1 VDTYAPDTLRKAEQL
16 AREAEQLPDRKS
28 QSDRIIMLA
37 RQAAQTA
44 EDARNIAA
52 QKRVTERP

>member
-1 VDTYAPDTLRKAEQL
+1 LDKAERL
-16 AREAEQLPDRKS
+16 AQEAEQIKDRKANS
-28 QSDRIIMLA
+28 ERVISLA

-52 QKRVTERP
+52 HSGVK

>member
-1 VDTYAPDTLRKAEQL
+1 
-16 AREAEQLPDRKS
+16 
-28 QSDRIIMLA
+28 MLA

-52 QKRVTERP
+52 QRKAAEHLAGN